1 MDKHSPGDGDDVQ
14 DDAEECEVHPG
25 VECEYNTGADAC
37 PCRKDC
43 CLNEEDTEE
52 DYDSSGD

>member
-1 MDKHSPGDGDDVQ
+1 MDDV
-14 DDAEECEVHPG
+14 DYTEECEVHPG

-43 CLNEEDTEE
+43 CLNEEVEE
-52 DYDSSGD
+52 VEE